1 MYLEDRSIRIINIFL
16 KSENYVLVETLAERL
31 KVSKRTIYNEID
43 SLNRAFIENNLG
55 PIHQVRGLG
64 YKLNDEQKEIIGS
77 LLEDSISYRII
88 DPENRVHLIYCIF
101 LGLDSKIDIDLLV
114 NITGVSRNTLF
125 SDLKLIRSR
134 MERYNLKLEY
144 NSKSGYIVVGDL
156 IQKRSLFMYH
166 YIPLSNAIKDKDMVE
181 SLFVVN
187 SINLD
192 ETLEKLKTIE
202 DRLQTEYIEGALYNL
217 AVLMSIEKLN
227 EPNESTEINS
237 VEEVINSTEYELI
250 NELFSNLSYFNKLY
264 YSIHLLGSMKQI
276 RGYNPK
282 VFQFIDIAIEMVEK
296 FQKLAAIEFTQ
307 VTLLVSNLSN
317 HLSISMYRYK
327 FGLHQSNPLLNQ
339 IKSQYEDV
347 FEISNQV
354 CDVIRNRLHVI
365 VSESEVAYIALH
377 FNSFIRRHNFHETNE
392 DIIIVCPQGL
402 STSAML
408 KEEIESMNPMI
419 RINQTISLK
428 QFINIEKDLKAKYI
442 ISTVELPTPKKYIK
456 VDPVLSHADRQML
469 MRYFSHDNQNKYP
482 ISADKIM
489 EVVRPYISDRD
500 YDFLL
505 NDLEN
510 YLTSLITKKATNSLS
525 IRDVLS
531 MSMVGIVRETVTWQE
546 GIRLSCERLMRYGF
560 VEKTYHK
567 AAIEATEK
575 FGAYMVLE
583 NGYMLVHASINDGVN
598 ALGLSFTKFNKPFK
612 IGNKK
617 VDKVFSL
624 SPIDQKQHL
633 KIMGDLLNV
642 FTNETLHIL
651 IDEANSEAEILELIL
666 QQVRV

>member
-43 SLNRAFIENNLG
+43 SLNRAFIGNNLG

-77 LLEDSISYRII
+77 ILEDSISYRII